1 MDLRKSKFILP
12 NLFTLSSVLFGLL
25 SVIWSMEGT
34 SEAFRRAALAIVMAA
49 IADGLDGRVARMT
62 RTETKF
68 GVQLDSLADVLSF
81 GMAPAV
87 LAYAFALRQVDAGSG
102 YIGVGLSFLYV
113 ACGAMRLAR
122 FNVQSERSRTPSNFF
137 TGLPIPGAAGIVATL
152 VWTCVDL
159 EMDEATRTLLMG
171 GAMLSVAMLMVSSVR
186 YRNFKHVHMSSIGK
200 AMILVLML
208 LVLVAVL
215 KTRAS
220 VVLLGL
226 GTTYVLL
233 GPSEWLLKLA
243 WKIRFR
249 HRRRSASGPQDHL

>member
-1 MDLRKSKFILP
+1 MDLRKSKYILP
-12 NLFTLSSVLFGLL
+12 NLFTLSSVLFGMIA
-25 SVIWSMEGT
+25 VVWAMEGT
-34 SEAFRRAALAIVMAA
+34 AEAFRRAALAILMAA

-87 LAYAFALRQVDAGSG
+87 LAYAFALGQLDRGGGYAGLLLAF
-102 YIGVGLSFLYV
+102 VYV

-122 FNVQSERSRTPSNFF
+122 FNVQADRARTPSHFF

-159 EMDEATRTLLMG
+159 GIGDPVRLVLTGT
-171 GAMLSVAMLMVSSVR
+171 AMLTGAMLMVSTIR
-186 YRNFKHVHMSSIGK
+186 YRNFKHVRVSVPGK
-200 AMILVLML
+200 AMILVALG
-208 LVLVAVL
+208 LVLIAVV

-220 VVLLGL
+220 AVLLALGTAYVVMGPAEWLVVL
-226 GTTYVLL
+226 
-233 GPSEWLLKLA
+233 A
-243 WKIRFR
+243 WRAR
-249 HRRRSASGPQDHL
+249 PGRRAAQRGREP